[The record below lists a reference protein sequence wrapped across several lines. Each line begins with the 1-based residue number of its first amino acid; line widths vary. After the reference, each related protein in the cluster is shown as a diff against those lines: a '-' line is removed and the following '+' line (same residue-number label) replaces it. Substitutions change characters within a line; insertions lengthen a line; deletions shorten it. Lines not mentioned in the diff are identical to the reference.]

1 LLEVI
6 FKVFGNFAEL
16 LRWRRL
22 EKKRRC
28 MKPQANF
35 TILLVEDDADDVLLI
50 QRAFRRAKIANPI
63 QVVSDGDEAVA
74 YLSGAGRYGDR
85 RQFPL
90 PVLIL
95 LDLKLPRRSGFE
107 VLEWLRGQSGLK
119 RTPVLVLT
127 SSKETVDVNRAY
139 ELGANSYLLKPVT
152 FRALQE
158 IMKAINLYWLV
169 FSEMPM
175 PSGE

>member
-1 LLEVI
+1 
-6 FKVFGNFAEL
+6 
-16 LRWRRL
+16 
-22 EKKRRC
+22 

-35 TILLVEDDADDVLLI
+35 TILLVEDDADDATLI
-50 QRAFRRAKIANPI
+50 QRAFLKAQIANPI
-63 QVVSDGDEAVA
+63 QVVRDGDEAVA
-74 YLSGAGRYGDR
+74 YLSGAGPYCDR
-85 RQFPL
+85 CQFPL

-107 VLEWLRGQSGLK
+107 VLAWLRGQTGLK
-119 RTPVLVLT
+119 RTPVVVLT

-152 FRALQE
+152 FEALQE

-169 FSEMPM
+169 FCEIPL
-175 PSGE
+175 PPGG

>member
-1 LLEVI
+1 
-6 FKVFGNFAEL
+6 
-16 LRWRRL
+16 
-22 EKKRRC
+22 
-28 MKPQANF
+28 MKNSSCF
-35 TILLVEDDADDVLLI
+35 TILLVEDDADDALLI
-50 QRAFRRAKIANPI
+50 QRAFRKAQIANPI
-63 QVVSDGDEAVA
+63 QAVSDGDAAVA
-74 YLSGAGRYGDR
+74 YLSGAEPYGDR

-107 VLEWLRGQSGLK
+107 VLEWLRSQPGLK

-152 FRALQE
+152 FEALQE
-158 IMKAINLYWLV
+158 IMRTINLYWLV
-169 FSEMPM
+169 FSEMPT
-175 PSGE
+175 PPGE

>member
-1 LLEVI
+1 
-6 FKVFGNFAEL
+6 
-16 LRWRRL
+16 
-22 EKKRRC
+22 
-28 MKPQANF
+28 MKNYSGF
-35 TILLVEDDADDVLLI
+35 TILLVEDDADDALLI
-50 QRAFRRAKIANPI
+50 QRAFRKAKIANPI
-63 QVVSDGDEAVA
+63 QTVSDGDEAVA
-74 YLSGAGRYGDR
+74 YLNGAERYGDR

-107 VLEWLRGQSGLK
+107 VLAWLQSQPGLK
-119 RTPVLVLT
+119 RTPVVVLT
-127 SSKETVDVNRAY
+127 SSKETMDVNRAY

-152 FRALQE
+152 FEALQE

-175 PSGE
+175 PPGE